1 MWRDQKKTTSNRPG
15 DNNNR
20 LRLVVAVI
28 FLLTGAL
35 IYRLYYVQIGES
47 DVYTALAAS
56 QHEISSKLMPDRGK
70 IIINDSAGGEAAQYT
85 LATNKDF
92 YLIYGIP
99 KDIVNPGEVANDL
112 YEFFDK
118 PQLSQTLSTSITK
131 SVQDDFETRLA
142 AINNDESLSAETKQQ
157 KLSEEIKR
165 QVDLKNSGSLAQQTE
180 IKKEQELNTQQLAIV
195 DAYTKKL
202 SRVGGMYTIIE
213 NKISDDQLLEFYAF
227 MINKA
232 TTSPAITVKDL
243 SISVG
248 KVINTKTGQP
258 VKLTGFDFEIKKF
271 RYYPESNIASNVLGF
286 VSYADEAGT
295 GRYGLEEFFNEE
307 LTGKIGSLK
316 GERGVNNAV
325 IVNDREY
332 IKPVNGS
339 DLVLTIDR
347 SVEFYACDQLKKTV
361 DKFSAKGG
369 TVIALDAKTGAVLAM
384 CSVPNFDPNNYKDVA
399 DIAVF
404 NNPAVFDQYEPG
416 SVFKAIT
423 MSVALDQGK
432 VTPSTTYTDPGEV
445 YINGWSK
452 PIRNADYDTKGGH
465 GLVDMNF
472 VLENS
477 LNTGAIFAMKQ
488 AGPKVF
494 ADYVKSYGFGE
505 KTGIELGSESSGNIN
520 NLLKNNIKDI
530 DAAVAS
536 FGQGITVTP
545 LQMVSAYQA
554 FANKGYLMKPY
565 IVKEIQHPDGKTQNI
580 APVQERQVISEKSA
594 TTILGMLT
602 NVVSSGHSKKAAIAG
617 YYIGGKTGTAQIA
630 VNGGYVKDRFNH
642 TFVGIAPIDNPRFV
656 MLTYI
661 DSPKGVIYAEATALP
676 LWTDIATFMLQYY
689 QVPKTKN

>member
-1 MWRDQKKTTSNRPG
+1 MWRDQKKLTSNRPG

-35 IYRLYYVQIGES
+35 IYRLYYIQINEN
-47 DVYTALAAS
+47 DIYIAMAANL
-56 QHEISSKLMPDRGK
+56 HDISSQLIPDRGK
-70 IIINDSAGGEAAQYT
+70 VIITDSTGGESSQYT

-99 KDIVNPGEVANDL
+99 KDITNPGEMANNL

-118 PQLSQTLSTSITK
+118 PFLDKNLDSSITK
-131 SVQDDFETRLA
+131 SVQDDFETRLSV
-142 AINNDESLSAETKQQ
+142 INNDESLSAEDKQ
-157 KLSEEIKR
+157 KKIDEEIKR
-165 QVDLKNSGSLAQQTE
+165 QVDLKNSGTVEQQ
-180 IKKEQELNTQQLAIV
+180 KEVQMSTQQLDIV
-195 DAYTKKL
+195 TKYTAKL
-202 SRVGGMYTIIE
+202 SRPGGMYTIIQ
-213 NKISDDQLLEFYAF
+213 NKVSDDKLLEFYAF
-227 MINKA
+227 INNKS
-232 TTSPAITVKDL
+232 TSTPIDIKDL
-243 SISVG
+243 SISLG
-248 KVINTKTGQP
+248 KVMNNKTGEQ

-271 RYYPESNIASNVLGF
+271 RYYPETNIASHLLGF

-295 GRYGLEEFFNEE
+295 GRYGLEEYFNEE

-316 GERGVNNAV
+316 GERGLNNAV

-332 IKPVNGS
+332 VKPVTGS

-347 SVEFYACDQLKKTV
+347 SVEFYACDKLQKMV

-369 TVIALDAKTGAVLAM
+369 TVIALDVKTGAVLAM
-384 CSVPNFDPNNYKDVA
+384 CSVPDFDPNNYKDVA
-399 DIAVF
+399 DMAVF
-404 NNPAVFDQYEPG
+404 KNPAVSDQYEPG

-423 MSVALDQGK
+423 MSIALDQGK
-432 VTPSTTYTDPGEV
+432 VTPSTTYNDPGEI

-452 PIRNADYDTKGGH
+452 PIRNSDYDTKGGH
-465 GLVDMNF
+465 GVVDMNF

-477 LNTGAIFAMKQ
+477 LNTGAIFVMRQTGAKT
-488 AGPKVF
+488 F
-494 ADYVKSYGFGE
+494 AEYVKNFGFGA
-505 KTGIELGSESSGNIN
+505 KTGIELGSESPGNIN
-520 NLLKNNIKDI
+520 NLLKKNIKDI

-554 FANKGYLMKPY
+554 FANRGYLMKPY
-565 IVKEIQHPDGKTQNI
+565 IVKEIRRSDGKVDNI
-580 APVQERQVISEKSA
+580 APIQQRQVVSEKTA
-594 TTILGMLT
+594 TTILGMLG
-602 NVVSSGHSKKAAIAG
+602 NVVTAGHSKKAAISG

-630 VNGGYVKDRFNH
+630 VNGSYVKDRYNH
-642 TFVGIAPIDNPRFV
+642 TFIGIAPIDNPKFV

-661 DSPKGVIYAEATALP
+661 DSPKGIQYAESTALP

-689 QVPKTKN
+689 QVPKTK